1 MHVYIYIYSSKLVL
15 PSSLSRSHETLLGY
29 FSRNN
34 RGEINFS
41 DISPN
46 IFPFLTEEKEGR
58 VIVARF
64 RRIPGCKVSR
74 DVNTIK
80 EKVATAAAK

>member
-15 PSSLSRSHETLLGY
+15 PSSLSRSETLLGY